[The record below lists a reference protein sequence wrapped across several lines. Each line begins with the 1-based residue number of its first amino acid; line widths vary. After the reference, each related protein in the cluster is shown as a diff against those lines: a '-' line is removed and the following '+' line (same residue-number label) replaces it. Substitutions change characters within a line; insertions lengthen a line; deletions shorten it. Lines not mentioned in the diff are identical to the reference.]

1 MKSLSVKEYKE
12 KITLIQKL
20 NKAYYQK
27 DKPLVSD
34 AEYDKIKKD
43 ILDFEKK
50 NPDIVDINS
59 PSEKVGFAPSEKFS
73 KVKHLVPMLSLD
85 NAFTKDDVEDFL
97 KKIRNYLNFEK
108 DTPIELTAEPKIDG
122 ISASLI
128 YKNNKIIRGLSRGD
142 GEYGEDITENLLT
155 IKDIPQVLHG
165 ENIDKEFEIRG
176 EVYIGKKDFEKIK
189 NDFAN
194 PRNAAGG
201 SLRQKD
207 SKKTALIPLKFFAHS
222 IGDIDEK
229 KFKTHINFLNFC
241 KKIGF
246 KINPLTKT
254 FSSADELIKS
264 YLHVEEIRSSLDY
277 DIDGIVYKVNDLT
290 LQKRLG
296 SLSSSPRWAIAHKF
310 SSEKATTVIRKIEIQ
325 VGRTGALTPVAKLDP
340 VNVGGVLVSNATLH
354 NEDEIIRKDIR
365 LNDTVIIQRAGDVIP
380 QVVEVIKSKRDK
392 NSKKFTFPDKCL
404 CGRPAV
410 KDYNETSKKLDVVK
424 RCTDTG
430 FNCEFMAREKIKH
443 FVSKEALN
451 IDGFGKKIVEDFWS
465 LNFIRLPQD
474 IFTLDYKKIE
484 KLEGWGQLSVSNLK
498 TAIEKSKDI
507 SLAKFIY
514 SLGIRHIGQEN
525 AKNLSRY
532 FVSMKNFLKL
542 CNPDLLMNEIN
553 SLDEIDGIGETQIE
567 SLIHFFKD
575 KKNNKVVHELSKILN
590 IQDFIE
596 KKIDSFFSGK
606 NIMFTGGFSTMSRSE
621 AKSLAETFGAKIL
634 SSVTKKLDY
643 LVIGLSKPTKNKV
656 DKAKELGVKIIEEKE
671 WLKLS
676 RNS

>member
-1 MKSLSVKEYKE
+1 LR
-12 KITLIQKL
+12 
-20 NKAYYQK
+20 
-27 DKPLVSD
+27 
-34 AEYDKIKKD
+34 
-43 ILDFEKK
+43 KK
-50 NPDIVDINS
+50 NPGIVDKDS
-59 PSEKVGFAPSEKFS
+59 PTKKVGFAPSEKFS

-97 KKIRNYLNFEK
+97 KKIRNYLNYEK
-108 DTPIELTAEPKIDG
+108 DTAIELTAEPKIDG

-155 IKDIPQVLHG
+155 IKDIPQILHG
-165 ENIDKEFEIRG
+165 ESIDKEFEIRG

-189 NDFAN
+189 DDFAN

-254 FSSADELIKS
+254 FGSVDELIKG
-264 YLHVEEIRSSLDY
+264 YIHIEQIRSSLDY

-310 SSEKATTVIRKIEIQ
+310 SSEKATTIIRKIEIQ

-392 NSKKFTFPDKCL
+392 NSKKFIFPDKCL

-443 FVSKEALN
+443 FVSKEALD
-451 IDGFGKKIVEDFWS
+451 IEGFGKKIVEDFWS

-474 IFTLDYKKIE
+474 IFTLEFKKIE
-484 KLEGWGQLSVSNLK
+484 KLEGWGELSVSNLK

-532 FVSMKNFLKL
+532 FVSIKNFLKL

-553 SLDEIDGIGETQIE
+553 SLDEIDGIGETQVE

-621 AKSLAETFGAKIL
+621 AKSLAETLGAKIL
-634 SSVTKKLDY
+634 SSVNKKLDY

>member
-1 MKSLSVKEYKE
+1 MNSLSLKEYKE
-12 KITLIQKL
+12 KITLIEKL
-20 NKAYYQK
+20 NKAYYHN

-50 NPDIVDINS
+50 NPGIVDKDS
-59 PSEKVGFAPSEKFS
+59 PTKKVGFAPSEKFS

-97 KKIRNYLNFEK
+97 KKIRNYLNYEK
-108 DTPIELTAEPKIDG
+108 DTAIELTAEPKIDG

-155 IKDIPQVLHG
+155 IKDIPQILHG
-165 ENIDKEFEIRG
+165 ESIDKEFEIRG

-189 NDFAN
+189 DDFAN

-254 FSSADELIKS
+254 FGSVDELIKG
-264 YLHVEEIRSSLDY
+264 YLHIEQIRSSLDY

-310 SSEKATTVIRKIEIQ
+310 SSEKATTIIRKIEIQ

-392 NSKKFTFPDKCL
+392 NSKKFIFPDKCL

-443 FVSKEALN
+443 FVSKEALD
-451 IDGFGKKIVEDFWS
+451 IEGFGKKIVEDFWS

-484 KLEGWGQLSVSNLK
+484 KLEGWGELSVSNLK

-532 FVSMKNFLKL
+532 FVSIKNFLKL

-553 SLDEIDGIGETQIE
+553 SLDEIDGIGETQVE

-621 AKSLAETFGAKIL
+621 AKSLAETLGAKIL
-634 SSVTKKLDY
+634 SSVNKKLDY